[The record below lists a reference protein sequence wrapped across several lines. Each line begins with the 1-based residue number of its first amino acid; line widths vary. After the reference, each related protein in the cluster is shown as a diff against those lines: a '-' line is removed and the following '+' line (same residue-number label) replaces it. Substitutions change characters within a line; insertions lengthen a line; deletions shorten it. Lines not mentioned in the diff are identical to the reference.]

1 MTFGATP
8 LLYGVLACLSWACGS
23 VLTKALLSQADPLT
37 VLSGQLT
44 ASVVGLWTI
53 SLARKSKIRL
63 DEWRIGLPG
72 IFQPGLAYG
81 LSIIGLAQLPVTLEA
96 MIFAIETP
104 LILLLAWP
112 LLGERPT
119 GLLAALGLLAFAGV
133 LILTWRPEI
142 AVTSGEGFA
151 VSLIVS
157 AALFAAL
164 YSVIVRRMSADVD
177 ALRLTRA
184 SQTIGWLAVL
194 IVWWAMQKPQPSE
207 LGVIDA
213 TLIAGSGLLLNAIPF
228 FLYGLVLERASA
240 GFAALLLPLVP
251 LMTAAI
257 ASGVLGETLSSLQW
271 LGALL
276 VLSSVAALLL
286 TTKPAP
292 R

>member
-1 MTFGATP
+1 
-8 LLYGVLACLSWACGS
+8 VWSACE
-23 VLTKALLSQADPLT
+23 
-37 VLSGQLT
+37 
-44 ASVVGLWTI
+44 
-53 SLARKSKIRL
+53 IRL

-184 SQTIGWLAVL
+184 SQTIGWLAVRL
-194 IVWWAMQKPQPSE
+194 VGDAKAAAVGTRRDRCYAGRGVGFVAERNSVFSLWPCPGAGECRLCGAVAAARPADDRSHRVWRSRRNPELTAMAW
-207 LGVIDA
+207 GFA
-213 TLIAGSGLLLNAIPF
+213 GTLIGRSSLVDDQAG
-228 FLYGLVLERASA
+228 
-240 GFAALLLPLVP
+240 AALAQDLD
-251 LMTAAI
+251 
-257 ASGVLGETLSSLQW
+257 G
-271 LGALL
+271 
-276 VLSSVAALLL
+276 
-286 TTKPAP
+286 
-292 R
+292 